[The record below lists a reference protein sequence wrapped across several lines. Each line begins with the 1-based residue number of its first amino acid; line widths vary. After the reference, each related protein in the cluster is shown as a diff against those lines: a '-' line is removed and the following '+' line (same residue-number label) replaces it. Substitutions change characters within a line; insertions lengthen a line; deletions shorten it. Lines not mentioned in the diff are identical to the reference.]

1 MDYKEEQEQ
10 ELEVLQSIYPDE
22 LTIVNDKYPNI
33 SFEILLP
40 LELNQ
45 LDDPIIDS
53 LTNVHT
59 LLVQLSLPES
69 YPDETPMISIDCQME
84 TITNSYNNN
93 SEDDD
98 DDDDYE
104 EQGGDDD
111 EAEDEFDDHGNKIIS
126 KLENIP
132 NSIRFDEFIPILI
145 NDRINNDEY
154 LENEMMVMKGMQMC
168 FTLIS
173 SIKEQCEN
181 WFLKELQSKE
191 LKHEKELELKEKL
204 ENAKFVGTKVTK
216 DSYLEWRNNF
226 RKEMKLDERDKDRR
240 LKAHHG
246 KLTGRLMFEQGIAG
260 TEDDDVDLDDQ
271 TTDTLAKNVDTLK
284 I

>member
-1 MDYKEEQEQ
+1 MEYKEEQEQ

-22 LTIVNDKYPNI
+22 LTILNDKYPNI
-33 SFEILLP
+33 SFEISLP

-53 LTNVHT
+53 LTKTHT
-59 LLVQLSLPES
+59 LAVQLTLPEN
-69 YPDETPMISIDCQME
+69 YPDETPITSIDCHE
-84 TITNSYNNN
+84 EGDEDDENY
-93 SEDDD
+93 DDD
-98 DDDDYE
+98 DDE
-104 EQGGDDD
+104 E
-111 EAEDEFDDHGNKIIS
+111 EEEDEFDDHGNKIIS

-132 NSIRFDEFIPILI
+132 NSISFHEFIPILI

-181 WFLKELQSKE
+181 WFLQELQSRE
-191 LKHEKELELKEKL
+191 LKHEKELELKEKQ
-204 ENAKFVGTKVTK
+204 ENAKFVGTKVTRE
-216 DSYLEWRNNF
+216 SYLEWRSKF
-226 RKEMKLDERDKDRR
+226 RQEMKLDERDKERR

-246 KLTGRLMFEQGIAG
+246 KLTGKQMFEQGVAG
-260 TEDDDVDLDDQ
+260 TEDDEVDLADQSTDDL
-271 TTDTLAKNVDTLK
+271 TKTVETLEV
-284 I
+284 